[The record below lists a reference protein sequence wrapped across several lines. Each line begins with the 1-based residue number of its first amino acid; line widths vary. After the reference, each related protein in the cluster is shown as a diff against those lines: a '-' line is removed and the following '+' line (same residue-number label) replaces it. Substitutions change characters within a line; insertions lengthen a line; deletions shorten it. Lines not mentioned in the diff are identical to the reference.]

1 MPVIAR
7 SPEGKVA
14 SLWGTALIRGAD
26 GKLRQL
32 KVGDLVR
39 QGDQLLTTQ
48 DGIVQI
54 AHGDAPVAR
63 TADAQVPNDDEVDRA
78 ISALNAGDRHAA
90 PAAGLAGGE
99 GGSLEAALRVDR
111 ISEGVAA
118 AEIPRRTADAELR
131 VAVVA
136 GGATVAPAGAAG
148 GQPAPDA
155 PSSTIS
161 AAEEEGPTNLGLT
174 APGGAAAGGT
184 IRVEQVPAVGEIRK
198 ADGTLVTAGTVL
210 NPADLPGLV
219 YVPPA
224 DYDGRAPAGDF
235 VYSLTVDGQT
245 LSGGT
250 SVTLT
255 AVNDAPVAA
264 ASISL
269 GAEDGA
275 LPVSLSGSDVDGH
288 IVRVTVTALPAGGTL
303 WLADGVTPV
312 TVGQTLPPDQAA
324 SLLYRPG
331 AEFHG
336 TQTLSYTVTDDGGA
350 TSPPAT
356 VSLIIL
362 AVNDLPVAAA
372 GSGGRGHEDMP
383 VAVRLGGTDIDGTV
397 TTVTVTDLPAN
408 GTLTLADG
416 TTPVMAGMALTPAQ
430 AANLVFMP
438 DPDFHGSVG
447 IGFTVTDDEGGTS
460 TPVTALVTVQA
471 VNDAPLTQPD
481 SATLAE
487 DGIATGN
494 VLGNDSDI
502 DGPSL
507 AVASFRFG
515 GITHPAGSTAVVGGV
530 GTLSMSV
537 DGDWTYAPAPNFN
550 GSVPAIEVTV
560 SDGSLSTTSTLSLT
574 VTPIND
580 APQAQADF
588 ASTPINTPAM
598 IDVLANDSDVEGEA
612 LTVTAASVADPSQG
626 NVVVNADGTLGFT
639 PGADFSGTAT
649 ISYTVRDASGATSAA
664 TVNVA
669 VGANGAPDGADV
681 VRTLAEDGGYT
692 LQAADFG
699 FSDADT
705 GQTLANVRINSLPA
719 AGTLLLNG
727 APLLPGT
734 VVSAAQIDAG
744 TLAFV
749 PAGDGNGA
757 PYASFTFS
765 VQDSAGAFD
774 ATPNIFRFD
783 VMPVNDAPIAS
794 SSTIAV
800 AEESA
805 DTPLGLT
812 APTDVDGDALTITV
826 TGLPSLGTVTLA
838 DGTAVANS
846 QVLTAA
852 QLAGL
857 QFDAPAD
864 LLAATSTSFSYSV
877 SDGTVTVNAG
887 TTINLTPVNDAP
899 AVSSSTITVA
909 EESADTPLGL
919 AAPTDVDGDAL
930 TITVTG
936 LPSLGT
942 VTLADGTA
950 VANSQVLTAA
960 QLAGLQFDAPADLLA
975 ATSTSFS
982 YSVSDGT
989 VTVNAGTTINLTPV
1003 NDAPIASSSAITVAE
1018 DAPVVAGALVAAD
1031 SDAGATLSFALNG
1044 PAPAG
1049 LTFDAGGVFSF
1060 DPANAAYQ
1068 SLGVGQST
1076 VLTVPYTVTDDQG
1089 AVATANLVITVT
1101 GTNDLPVAQAAAFA
1115 VAEDAVVVTG
1125 SVTASDVDA
1134 ASSFTFALNGAAPAG
1149 LSFDSDGSYSF
1160 DPAHAAYQALADGQ
1174 TQLITVPYTVTDN
1187 AGATSTANLVITV
1200 IGTGDAPTIDGT
1212 LTGTVRE
1219 DTTLTAT
1226 GTLTV
1231 SDPDAGQSLFT
1242 AQSNVPGTFGS
1253 FSVSAAGVWTYT
1265 LANGSPNVQAL
1276 PAGSAVT
1283 ENFVVVSA
1291 DGTPRTVVVTVNG
1304 INDAPVAQAASL
1316 SVAEGAGTVNGS
1328 VLATDVDSGSLLDF
1342 ALTGLAP
1349 PGLSF
1354 NSDGSYSFDAA
1365 DPAYQALGAGQTQ
1378 LITIPFT
1385 VTDETGATSA
1395 ASLVISVTGT
1405 NAPPTATGGSIAGL
1419 EDSALAIGW
1428 SAFGVSDDDSTAL
1441 SIQLTSLPAD
1451 GTLQYFDGS
1460 AWVSVAANQAVSR
1473 ADIDAGRLRFVP
1485 DANESGDGSF
1495 AAGGVGNLNQDYAR
1509 IGFRPYDGH
1518 SFGATATLAI
1528 DIQPVADAPTLTLN
1542 PVPPS
1547 LGLTLQF
1554 YDNVPTVSPSSAGNT
1569 ATVETALQGLA
1580 ATSTLQTTN
1589 LAVASVGVDD
1599 AYRASGYVYLQA
1611 GNTYTLSG
1619 YRDDTLLAKIGGT
1632 TVYDRGFNNY
1642 GNFSASG
1649 FTPTVSGYY
1658 SVEVVMYNG
1667 DGSGALDVN
1676 LAVNGGTP
1684 IDLSTANFS
1693 LYPDAASLTATGTA
1707 VGSFVAIGDG
1717 GYFPQRLSGPEDGYI
1732 RLGTLGVSAID
1743 TDGSETLAVSVSGLQ
1758 VGGTLTDGTHT
1769 FTATAGGTSVG
1780 LAGWNL
1786 AGLQYRAPAD
1796 FNGSTSLTISATASE
1811 PNGNSATTTLTL
1823 PIDVL
1828 AVNDAPVG
1836 VADTAT
1842 VGEGSSG
1849 MLASVLANDTDVET
1863 AATGVAE
1870 FGASA
1875 GGSAVAANGVNTI
1888 TTALGGTVVMNADGS
1903 YRYFAPAASHG
1914 SAPVVDSFAYRPTDG
1929 STTGAWTTVSITLTD
1944 STPAAAND
1952 TGTVAWSGSVSGN
1965 LLTNDAAIDAAKSL
1979 VDVNG
1984 VAVPASG
1991 TTTVTLA
1998 HGTLL
2003 VAADG
2008 SFTYTSNQTAS
2019 GTAGGSSEATWR
2031 SSVGGLWGFSDANWS
2046 SGGNLNLTALA
2057 AQPDLVNYQGGSKPG
2072 IQVGNSGIEFSE
2084 NLIVQLPES
2093 STQATVSLSQL
2104 NASQPT
2110 ATWFAYDG
2118 GGNLVGSGTFAPGP
2132 SNGSTSAQTITTA
2145 SPFEYLRFT
2154 NTLPGGQGFMV
2165 STVQYNKLASTHV
2178 DTVSYTMQDGDG
2190 DTSVALLTLTP
2201 GSASS
2206 FSTSLPAGSAGDD
2219 HLTGTS
2225 VADTLSGG
2233 DGHDQLRGLAGADT
2247 LGGGNGND
2255 LLFGGAGNDAL
2266 AGGAGN
2272 DSLIGGAGN
2281 DSLAGGGGVDVF
2293 QWQLADRGTAGAP
2306 AVDTITDFDP
2316 SAVSAGGDVIDLR
2329 DLLQG
2334 ETLGGDV
2341 GNLAN
2346 YLHFSSSG
2354 GTTTIQISSSGA
2366 FTGGNYG
2373 SATDQT
2379 IVLQNVNLFSGG
2391 LTTDQ
2396 QVIQDLLNKSKLV
2409 VDNG

>member
-7 SPEGKVA
+7 SPEGKVV
-14 SLWGTALIRGAD
+14 SLWGTSLIRGAD

-63 TADAQVPNDDEVDRA
+63 TADAQAPNDDEVDRA
-78 ISALNAGDRHAA
+78 ISALNAGDRQAA

-118 AEIPRRTADAELR
+118 AEIPRSTADAELR
-131 VAVVA
+131 VAVAVA
-136 GGATVAPAGAAG
+136 AGGGATVTPAGAAG
-148 GQPAPDA
+148 EQPAPDA
-155 PSSTIS
+155 PSSSIS
-161 AAEEEGPTNLGLT
+161 AAEEAGPTNLGLT

-264 ASISL
+264 ASTSL

-288 IVRVTVTALPAGGTL
+288 IVGVTVTALPAGGTL

-331 AEFHG
+331 TEFHG
-336 TQTLSYTVTDDGGA
+336 SQTLSYTVTDNGGA

-356 VSLIIL
+356 VSLIVV
-362 AVNDLPVAAA
+362 AVNDLPVPAA
-372 GSGGRGHEDMP
+372 GSGGRGHEDMA
-383 VAVRLGGTDIDGTV
+383 VAVRLGGTDIDGAIS
-397 TTVTVTDLPAN
+397 TVTVTELPAH

-416 TTPVMAGMALTPAQ
+416 TTPVVAGMALTPAQ

-447 IGFTVTDDEGGTS
+447 IGFTVTDNEGGTS

-471 VNDAPLTQPD
+471 VNDAPLAQSD
-481 SATLAE
+481 SATLPE
-487 DGIATGN
+487 DGFATGN
-494 VLGNDSDI
+494 VLGNDGDI

-537 DGDWTYAPAPNFN
+537 DGHWTYTPAPNFN
-550 GSVPAIEVTV
+550 GSVPVIEVTV

-574 VTPIND
+574 VAPIND

-588 ASTPINTPAM
+588 ASTPINTPAT

-639 PGADFSGTAT
+639 PATDFSGTAT
-649 ISYTVRDASGATSAA
+649 IRYTVRDASGATSAA
-664 TVNVA
+664 TVDVA

-681 VRTLAEDGGYT
+681 VRALAEDGSYT

-699 FSDADT
+699 FSDADA
-705 GQTLANVRINSLPA
+705 GQTLANVRIDSLPA

-734 VVSAAQIDAG
+734 VVSAAQIGAG

-774 ATPNIFRFD
+774 ATPNTFRLD
-783 VMPVNDAPIAS
+783 VIPVNDAPIPS
-794 SSTIAV
+794 SSAITV
-800 AEESA
+800 AEASV
-805 DTPLGLT
+805 DTPLGLV

-826 TGLPSLGTVTLA
+826 TGLPSVGTVTLA
-838 DGTAVANS
+838 DGTAVANG

-877 SDGTVTVNAG
+877 SDGT
-887 TTINLTPVNDAP
+887 I
-899 AVSSSTITVA
+899 
-909 EESADTPLGL
+909 
-919 AAPTDVDGDAL
+919 
-930 TITVTG
+930 
-936 LPSLGT
+936 
-942 VTLADGTA
+942 
-950 VANSQVLTAA
+950 
-960 QLAGLQFDAPADLLA
+960 
-975 ATSTSFS
+975 
-982 YSVSDGT
+982 
-989 VTVNAGTTINLTPV
+989 TVNAGTTINLTPV
-1003 NDAPIASSSAITVAE
+1003 NDAPIASSSAVTVAE

-1049 LTFDAGGVFSF
+1049 LTVDAGGVFSF

-1253 FSVSAAGVWTYT
+1253 FSISAAGVWTYT

-1316 SVAEGAGTVNGS
+1316 SVAEGAGTVVGS

-1342 ALTGLAP
+1342 ALMGVAP

-1354 NSDGSYSFDAA
+1354 NSDGSYSFDPA
-1365 DPAYQALGAGQTQ
+1365 DPAYQSLGAGQTQ
-1378 LITIPFT
+1378 LITVPFT

-1395 ASLVISVTGT
+1395 ASLVISVTGS
-1405 NAPPTATGGSIAGL
+1405 NAAPTATGGSIAGV
-1419 EDSALAIGW
+1419 EDSTLAIGW
-1428 SAFGVSDDDSTAL
+1428 SAFGVSDADSTAL

-1460 AWVSVAANQAVSR
+1460 AWVSAAANQTVSR

-1495 AAGGVGNLNQDYAR
+1495 AAGGIGNLNQDYAR
-1509 IGFRPYDGH
+1509 IGFRPYDGN

-1554 YDNVPTVSPSSAGNT
+1554 YDNVPTVSPSNAGNT
-1569 ATVETALQGLA
+1569 ATVEAALQGLA
-1580 ATSTLQTTN
+1580 ATSTLQTTS

-1611 GNTYTLSG
+1611 GDTYTLSG

-1632 TVYDRGFNNY
+1632 TVYDQGFDNH

-1667 DGSGALDVN
+1667 DGPGALDVN

-1684 IDLSTANFS
+1684 LDLSTANFS

-1769 FTATAGGTSVG
+1769 FTATAGSTSVG

-1786 AGLQYRAPAD
+1786 ASLQYRAPAD

-1811 PNGNSATTTLTL
+1811 PNGDSATTTLTL

-1842 VGEGSSG
+1842 VSEGSSG

-1929 STTGAWTTVSITLTD
+1929 STTGAWTTVTITLTD

-1952 TGTVAWSGSVSGN
+1952 SGTVAWSGSVSGN
-1965 LLTNDAAIDAAKSL
+1965 LLTNDAATDAAKSL

-1991 TTTVTLA
+1991 TTTVALA

-2019 GTAGGSSEATWR
+2019 GTAGGSSEAAWR

-2072 IQVGNSGIEFSE
+2072 IQVGNSGIEFGESM
-2084 NLIVQLPES
+2084 IVQLPES

-2118 GGNLVGSGTFAPGP
+2118 SGNLVGSGTFAPGP
-2132 SNGSTSAQTITTA
+2132 SNGATSVQTITTA
-2145 SPFEYLRFT
+2145 TPFEYLRFA
-2154 NTLPGGQGFMV
+2154 NSLSGGQGFMV

-2201 GSASS
+2201 GSTSS

-2225 VADTLSGG
+2225 LADTLSGS
-2233 DGHDQLRGLAGADT
+2233 DGHDQLHGLAGADT

-2272 DSLIGGAGN
+2272 DILIGGAGN

-2293 QWQLADRGTAGAP
+2293 QWQLADRGTAGSP
-2306 AVDTITDFDP
+2306 AVDTISDFDA

-2334 ETLGGDV
+2334 ETLGGDL

-2346 YLHFSSSG
+2346 YLHFSTSG